1 MCVCV
6 CVCVC
11 VHTRACMCMHAH
23 AKSLQLCL
31 TLCNPMDCNPP
42 GSPVHGILQAR
53 IPEWVA
59 IPSYR
64 ESSNPGIESASL
76 MSPALAGWFFTTSTT
91 WEAHIY
97 LHINLIHLEIKKSLV
112 NGLNFSVMPFI
123 SNFTRAL
130 EHSLEQFCYIKYK

>member
-1 MCVCV
+1 MCV

-64 ESSNPGIESASL
+64 ESSSPGIESASL

-123 SNFTRAL
+123 SNLTRAL
-130 EHSLEQFCYIKYK
+130 EHFLEQFCYIKYK